1 MPETWEAFIKPPA
14 ESKGKNSLVEKLD
27 VRPADMEWD

>member
-14 ESKGKNSLVEKLD
+14 TDKSGKITEKLD

>member
-1 MPETWEAFIKPPA
+1 MPETWEAFIKEP
-14 ESKGKNSLVEKLD
+14 EQKGGKLVEKLD